1 MSGQRPLR
9 PVDAAS
15 VLLIDRSDD
24 RFRVLVGRRSNR
36 HVFMPDV
43 YVFPGGRRDPSDS
56 RVPVQAPLNPAAAE
70 RLMLRTPVRT
80 GAATLR
86 GLGVAALRELY
97 EEAGLVVGAAV
108 EAPGAPG
115 MGGTPFRPDLS
126 QLRFVARAV
135 TPPGPPRRYDTRFF
149 ALFTDDV
156 GVDPLTARE
165 SHELSDLHWIDIFQT
180 LKVDMPAITVFIL
193 EELKIALQTDP
204 SLPFGGQA
212 AFFLHRRGQFV
223 RDTL

>member
-24 RFRVLVGRRSNR
+24 RFRVLVGKRSNR

-43 YVFPGGRRDPSDS
+43 YVFPGGRRDASDS
-56 RVPVQAPLNPAAAE
+56 RVPVQAPLHPAATE
-70 RLMLRTPVRT
+70 RLLLRTPVRT

-97 EEAGLVVGAAV
+97 EEAGLAVGAAA
-108 EAPGAPG
+108 EAPGA
-115 MGGTPFRPDLS
+115 GGTPFRPDLS

-156 GVDPLTARE
+156 GIDPRAARD
-165 SHELSDLHWIDIFQT
+165 SHELSDLQWIDIFQT

-193 EELKIALQTDP
+193 EELKIALRNDP

-212 AFFLHRRGQFV
+212 AFFLHRRGKLV